1 MGKPAEKFCFKV
13 VVDGVEEIKEQVEK
27 LSYHLAC
34 AEDILESLSGVH
46 EISARIV
53 ESGADDDG
61 SSA

>member
-1 MGKPAEKFCFKV
+1 MGKPAEKFYLKV
-13 VVDGVEEIKEQVEK
+13 VVDGVEEIKEQVEN

-34 AEDILESLSGVH
+34 AEDIMEGLSGVH

-53 ESGADDDG
+53 ESGTDDDG